1 MQARNRQF
9 GGQGLARLERE
20 FGASAAKPLSLNQLL
35 ELLGPANGDEVS
47 RRQKIACYLAGAD
60 GWEEALRELGG
71 AFADGEARLTDGH
84 AE

>member
-1 MQARNRQF
+1 M
-9 GGQGLARLERE
+9 ARLERE
-20 FGASAAKPLSLNQLL
+20 FGASAAEPLSLNQLL

-71 AFADGEARLTDGH
+71 TFADTEQGLTDGH